1 MPGSEAH
8 ILARCNAF
16 DLVALSEMYDRFSPA
31 LYRYAWRLTGND
43 ELAEEC
49 VAETFGRYLSALRAG
64 AGPTQNLQAYLYRVA
79 HNWVTDQ
86 WRKARDE
93 TGDEALEHTADPL
106 ETSQIAE
113 GVIERKRLR
122 RALRS
127 LTPDQR
133 QVVMLKFYDGLDN
146 REVAQA
152 IGKPVGSVKSLQ
164 HRALEALG
172 RALGREGK

>member
-1 MPGSEAH
+1 MSSTEAH
-8 ILARCNAF
+8 ILARCSAF
-16 DLVALSEMYDRFSPA
+16 DLEALSEVYDRFSPA

-49 VAETFGRYLSALRAG
+49 VAETFGRYLAALRAG
-64 AGPTQNLQAYLYRVA
+64 AGPTQNLRAYLYRVA

-86 WRKARDE
+86 WRKARHE
-93 TGDEALEHTADPL
+93 SGDEELEHKADPL
-106 ETSQIAE
+106 MTSQIAE
-113 GVIERKRLR
+113 RAIERKRVR

-133 QVVMLKFYDGLDN
+133 QVIMLKFYEGLDN

-152 IGKPVGSVKSLQ
+152 IGKPEGSVKSLQ
-164 HRALEALG
+164 HRALAALG
-172 RALGREGK
+172 KSLGREGE

>member
-1 MPGSEAH
+1 MSDSESRL
-8 ILARCNAF
+8 LARCSAF
-16 DLVALSEMYDRFSPA
+16 DADALSEAYDSFSPA
-31 LYRYAWRLTGND
+31 LYRYAWRLTGNN

-49 VAETFGRYLSALRAG
+49 VAETFGRYLAALRAG

-79 HNWVTDQ
+79 HNWITDQ
-86 WRKARDE
+86 WRKAQDE

-113 GVIERKRLR
+113 VAIERKRVR

-133 QVVMLKFYDGLDN
+133 QVVMLKFYEGLGN
-146 REVAQA
+146 GEVAQA

-172 RALGREGK
+172 RALGREGE